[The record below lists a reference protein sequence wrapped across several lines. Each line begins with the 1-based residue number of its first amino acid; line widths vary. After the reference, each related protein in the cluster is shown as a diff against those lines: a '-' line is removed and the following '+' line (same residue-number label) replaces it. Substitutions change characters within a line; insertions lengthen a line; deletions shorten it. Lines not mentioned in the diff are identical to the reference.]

1 MFVFKQK
8 KMPELQKCMKSED
21 VSCVHVH
28 VMYGG
33 GAQVGDTVLN
43 NFHFVG
49 KIWSFAYVFEKWLNV
64 TARLTSATTKI

>member
-1 MFVFKQK
+1 
-8 KMPELQKCMKSED
+8 MPELQKCMKSED

-33 GAQVGDTVLN
+33 EGVPQVGDTILN
-43 NFHFVG
+43 VG